1 MNSSEK
7 FILDVALVGLIVVL
21 AWTALRRKRQD
32 EQQDRDE
39 TC

>member
-7 FILDVALVGLIVVL
+7 FILDVALVGLIVFLV
-21 AWTALRRKRQD
+21 WSGLRGNRRDKQK
-32 EQQDRDE
+32 RDE